1 MIHENEKQFLFIYG
15 MRIQVCANS
24 QSKLARFARV
34 RFLRYSYATLN
45 RFLNP
50 TGGGLYLYLEI
61 ALKY

>member
-1 MIHENEKQFLFIYG
+1 
-15 MRIQVCANS
+15 MRIQVRANS

>member
-1 MIHENEKQFLFIYG
+1 MECVFKYVRTVKVG
-15 MRIQVCANS
+15 SRAS
-24 QSKLARFARV
+24 RV

-61 ALKY
+61 ALKC